1 MTSIEDTDVRH
12 GRYSSFVPD
21 IRIFIVHLLIFILH
35 TLTFIIKVPSLKSK
49 AIAYT
54 LYYTRRLHTIFVTPS
69 YYIVFVRTEL
79 TPFANQANT
88 VRQRS

>member
-12 GRYSSFVPD
+12 GRYGSFVPD

-35 TLTFIIKVPSLKSK
+35 TLTFIIKVPSLRFK

-54 LYYTRRLHTIFVTPS
+54 LYYTRRVLTQYSLHLYTI
-69 YYIVFVRTEL
+69 
-79 TPFANQANT
+79 
-88 VRQRS
+88 

>member
-1 MTSIEDTDVRH
+1 MKDTDVKR
-12 GRYSSFVPD
+12 GRYGSFVPD

-54 LYYTRRLHTIFVTPS
+54 LYYTRCVLTQYSLHLYTI
-69 YYIVFVRTEL
+69 
-79 TPFANQANT
+79 
-88 VRQRS
+88 